1 MLAAAS
7 GSLATTF
14 ARVTSASRHLTA
26 MHNHVT
32 ALASVVTALSNAA
45 FGAERAVRAG
55 EGAPAGGS
63 DAVERR
69 EIAAVHTKISGGD
82 THRPSVQC
90 EKCGDRRVRC
100 ADSSLGICRCAAGV
114 FGYVEPSNAPLAP
127 ALGGSSPSTCVNP
140 RTAFW
145 PMPARPQRHAS
156 VIPTAFLGAI
166 GLRLT
171 AEVKILGLRLMADRL
186 RLAALGWQL
195 TAWLTANGSADS

>member
-114 FGYVEPSNAPLAP
+114 PGTSSLATPRYPRSLADLVRLLVYIRGRRFGKRPLVHSVTPASCRRPS
-127 ALGGSSPSTCVNP
+127 
-140 RTAFW
+140 
-145 PMPARPQRHAS
+145 
-156 VIPTAFLGAI
+156 
-166 GLRLT
+166 
-171 AEVKILGLRLMADRL
+171 
-186 RLAALGWQL
+186 
-195 TAWLTANGSADS
+195 